1 MVILRTSGFFD
12 FVLTVPWSNS
22 VFREIRS
29 KTQNSFLARES
40 ETIYFRM
47 LLNILNSVPQTCR
60 RIKINLQLVIE
71 GYGNRYLE
79 YRYFS
84 IRTAIFC
91 IGVTIYRGID
101 SWLINVE
108 MDRSNNSLLSKL
120 ATKTLP
126 GISLHRRPIV
136 SFPNHRFS
144 NMFSQVWFSTTFFS

>member
-84 IRTAIFC
+84 ILTAIFC

-101 SWLINVE
+101 SRLINVE